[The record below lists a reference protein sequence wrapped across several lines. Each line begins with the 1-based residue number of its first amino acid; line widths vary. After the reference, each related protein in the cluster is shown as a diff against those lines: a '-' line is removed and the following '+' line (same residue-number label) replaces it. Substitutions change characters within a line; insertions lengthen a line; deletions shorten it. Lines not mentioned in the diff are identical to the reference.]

1 MKPLYTYHKDVCC
14 VWKLP
19 SSSEQLLKIIE
30 LVREETVYHRM
41 IKTQATWSKTM
52 HDIQSYWVLQYQLW
66 SSTQWRKKQCITD
79 TSNLNCNTVV
89 MYFSLSP
96 CQSDANTFF
105 PVIARSFND
114 CLEKNWSSDKYLYL
128 HVHVFRHHCLC
139 LLWRCFLRN
148 FSIDTIYAQ

>member
-1 MKPLYTYHKDVCC
+1 MQLYRLRLHSNPCDYLYIHVSQLVHKWVDLLSVSVYTWLLHALCTCSSPWNHSTYHKDVCC

-96 CQSDANTFF
+96 CQSDANTF
-105 PVIARSFND
+105 S
-114 CLEKNWSSDKYLYL
+114 CY
-128 HVHVFRHHCLC
+128 C
-139 LLWRCFLRN
+139 
-148 FSIDTIYAQ
+148 